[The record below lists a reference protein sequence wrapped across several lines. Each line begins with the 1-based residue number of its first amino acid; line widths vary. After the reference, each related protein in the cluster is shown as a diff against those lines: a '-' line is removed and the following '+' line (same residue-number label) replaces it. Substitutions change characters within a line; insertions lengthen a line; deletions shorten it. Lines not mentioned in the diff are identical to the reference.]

1 MAVTDLHVVDPGA
14 AEPAPRDLSISDA
27 ALATGLSTH
36 TLRYYERA
44 GLMLGSVPRASST
57 HRRYRDADI
66 NWVMF
71 LTRLR
76 STGMSIRQV
85 RQYADLVRAGNG
97 NEQQRMD
104 LLVQHRD
111 QVVAQIAEMSRHL
124 DAINFK
130 IDLYR
135 ERTAS

>member
-1 MAVTDLHVVDPGA
+1 MAVTDLDTSPPGA
-14 AEPAPRDLSISDA
+14 SDLSISDA

-44 GLMLGSVPRASST
+44 GLMLDRIPRASST
-57 HRRYRDADI
+57 HRRYRDIDV

-85 RQYADLVRAGNG
+85 RQYADLVRTGAST
-97 NEQQRMD
+97 ELDRLQ
-104 LLVQHRD
+104 LLEQHRD
-111 QVVAQIAEMSRHL
+111 RVVEQLAEMSRHL